1 MILHGVEPHLE
12 VAADQA
18 AGEGGPESAGEE
30 AAGGEQQGEAE
41 RGDLHQHGGPQRS
54 LVLRVHTHPAPG
66 HPVAHSTLW
75 TTEIPKMKLRIFYY
89 GKKLPTP
96 GKLEK
101 IPDLQPPD

>member
-41 RGDLHQHGGPQRS
+41 RGDLHQHRGPQRS
-54 LVLRVHTHPAPG
+54 LLLRVHTHPAPG
-66 HPVAHSTLW
+66 HTVAHSTLFFGRQ
-75 TTEIPKMKLRIFYY
+75 KYRK
-89 GKKLPTP
+89 
-96 GKLEK
+96 
-101 IPDLQPPD
+101 